1 MFIKMIYKDVQKSC
15 SFSWITFPRYTGFLL
30 HYQAF
35 QPKSSTI
42 QHLQILQHLAIR
54 SCTSKNLV
62 LMVSCGANGHNIN
75 LSSTISRFRLEK
87 FTPTP
92 HLVPMTVLQ
101 YSLNLLKKL
110 GRIWSQG
117 SLQDVNPWIHGQMA
131 YNKYRFA
138 TSSMRYYQF
147 CPKRFKFLCCFILF
161 RRPYLDQVTAKNK
174 LKHACQPSSSAKIP
188 YDYSPRLLVFY
199 HRCNILEKFKKFSMS
214 VDQVARKIIIFGFV
228 LLGGLG
234 IYEA

>member
-1 MFIKMIYKDVQKSC
+1 
-15 SFSWITFPRYTGFLL
+15 
-30 HYQAF
+30 
-35 QPKSSTI
+35 
-42 QHLQILQHLAIR
+42 
-54 SCTSKNLV
+54 
-62 LMVSCGANGHNIN
+62 
-75 LSSTISRFRLEK
+75 
-87 FTPTP
+87 
-92 HLVPMTVLQ
+92 
-101 YSLNLLKKL
+101 
-110 GRIWSQG
+110 
-117 SLQDVNPWIHGQMA
+117 MA

-147 CPKRFKFLCCFILF
+147 CPNPRVSYGLTLRTKRFKFLCCFILF

-228 LLGGLG
+228 SLGGLG